1 MDITT
6 SSSPLLSIV
15 VPVYNEE
22 KTVPLFLQSIRSV
35 LETVT
40 EDYEIIFA
48 MDPGTDRTEEI
59 ISAAHQ
65 ADARIKLL
73 RFSRRF
79 GQPAATWAGLRF
91 ASGQAVIP
99 IDCDLQ
105 DPPELIPEMVRIWRE
120 EGFKV
125 VIPQRTSR
133 EGENILK
140 KLVAYAGYWFINKT
154 ASVSIPR
161 NTGDFR
167 LLDRV
172 VVDALMR
179 LNESHGF
186 LRGLT
191 SLVGFKTRLLPF
203 SRQARAGGEGKYNRI
218 TGSLKIG
225 FNGIVAFSDFL
236 LNAISAFGLLMSIGS
251 FLVAMIFV
259 LAKLFGQWN
268 FPVGFTTLVV
278 LMLFLS
284 GMQFLAIG
292 VMGAY
297 ISRIYDEVKL
307 RPRFIVERS
316 LGFNPD
322 CQQSQTQSRDREIF
336 LR

>member
-1 MDITT
+1 MD
-6 SSSPLLSIV
+6 SPVKNSMPPLLSIV

-22 KTVPLFLQSIRSV
+22 KTIPLFLQTIRPV
-35 LETVT
+35 LENITK
-40 EDYEIIFA
+40 DYEIIFA

-59 ISAAHQ
+59 ITAAHKT
-65 ADARIKLL
+65 DNRIKLL

-79 GQPAATWAGLRF
+79 GQPAATWAGLQY

-99 IDCDLQ
+99 IDSDLQ
-105 DPPELIPEMVRIWRE
+105 DPPELIPVMVKIWRE
-120 EGFKV
+120 EGYKV
-125 VIPQRTSR
+125 VIPQRESR

-140 KLVAYAGYWFINKT
+140 KIVSYAGYWFINRT
-154 ASVSIPR
+154 ASVNIPR

-191 SLVGFKTRLLPF
+191 SLVGFETRLLPF
-203 SRQARAGGEGKYNRI
+203 QRKARIDGEGKYNRI

-225 FNGIVAFSDFL
+225 FNGVVAFSDFL
-236 LNAISAFGLLMSIGS
+236 LNSISILGLLMSVGS
-251 FLVAMIFV
+251 LMLAVFLVF
-259 LAKLFGQWN
+259 AKLLGWMDFATG
-268 FPVGFTTLVV
+268 VATLAV
-278 LMLFLS
+278 LMLFIS

-292 VMGAY
+292 IMGAY

-307 RPRFIVERS
+307 RPKFIVERS
-316 LGFNPD
+316 LGFESDSPTNV
-322 CQQSQTQSRDREIF
+322 
-336 LR
+336 